1 MLLATFAVAGRA
13 EEPPALGSPPRV
25 LKELLAKG
33 VIQGVPNSDFFSRVF
48 GVLFRCGAYMVKP
61 GEREPALFGEC
72 KLENGPYRYG
82 VEWGLMSSRQGELE
96 VFNGLYIRVAY
107 LSKAAVPL
115 TELYRQLPEQTI
127 PTYRD
132 HAGTLYRTDCGTAE
146 TITSDRSSAGAIL
159 VSMSSRGEGSR
170 CTGTLDG
177 FSVSY
182 RFPQYGDGLRVS
194 VPR

>member
-96 VFNGLYIRVAY
+96 VFDGLFIQVTY
-107 LSKAAVPL
+107 LSKAPVRL

-127 PTYRD
+127 PTYLD
-132 HAGTLYRTDCGTAE
+132 HARPLYRTDCGTAE
-146 TITSDRSSAGAIL
+146 TITSDRSSDGGIEVA
-159 VSMSSRGEGSR
+159 MRSRGEGSR
-170 CTGTLDG
+170 CTGTLER
-177 FSVSY
+177 FTVRYS
-182 RFPQYGDGLRVS
+182 FPQQ
-194 VPR
+194 